1 MFRSVSLRNFKSLA
15 NVRVDLGPFT
25 VLVGANGSGKS
36 SFLQAIELFSWA
48 VRHESI
54 NDSLLNHNVDFRDLV
69 YLRSSKARITFDAD
83 LEFPKEGIELACERV
98 HVWMRLAKK
107 RYVYLTEHVRPGD
120 APPKNVTDWA
130 YGVVSRKRYQRAW
143 EANGPAI
150 EHRNVALG
158 HSMLGDIY
166 SAEGSRQKFPILR
179 KVADHFM
186 NYVHYEIWGPEKLR
200 DPSLHPVSSRR
211 NGARGVRLG
220 KSGEDLP
227 RLLWSIHSVQS
238 RWVTL
243 LDELRIGFPAIRE
256 IRFQKGLDGELGL
269 WFGEK
274 RKGASSFLRYRPSQ
288 VSDGFLRLLGLLAIK
303 HQPYPLELLGY
314 EEPENGLHP
323 SALDECMRH
332 LKDIARNGT
341 QVIVTTHSPY
351 LLNYLLEDKAEPKAE
366 LRLVI
371 RGEDGKTIISKPD
384 PAKLKKARAQGFGI
398 GELWGMLLNEKALA
412 QS

>member
-15 NVRVDLGPFT
+15 NVRVNLGPFT

-211 NGARGVRLG
+211 NGAGCPFGQERRRLA
-220 KSGEDLP
+220 
-227 RLLWSIHSVQS
+227 
-238 RWVTL
+238 
-243 LDELRIGFPAIRE
+243 AIVVVNP
-256 IRFQKGLDGELGL
+256 
-269 WFGEK
+269 FGPE
-274 RKGASSFLRYRPSQ
+274 S
-288 VSDGFLRLLGLLAIK
+288 
-303 HQPYPLELLGY
+303 LGY
-314 EEPENGLHP
+314 SFGRVADRL
-323 SALDECMRH
+323 SGDSGDSVS
-332 LKDIARNGT
+332 KGT
-341 QVIVTTHSPY
+341 G
-351 LLNYLLEDKAEPKAE
+351 
-366 LRLVI
+366 RGI
-371 RGEDGKTIISKPD
+371 RTVVWGE
-384 PAKLKKARAQGFGI
+384 A
-398 GELWGMLLNEKALA
+398 
-412 QS
+412 